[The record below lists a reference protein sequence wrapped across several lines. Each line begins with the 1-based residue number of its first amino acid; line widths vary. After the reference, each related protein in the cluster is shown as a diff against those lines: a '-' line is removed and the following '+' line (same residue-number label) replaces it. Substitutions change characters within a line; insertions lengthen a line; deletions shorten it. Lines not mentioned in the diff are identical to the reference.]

1 MMENNK
7 IKKLLF
13 EKCLEYAN
21 RRISHAKEAMHAA
34 QQAANE
40 EMKSSAGDKY
50 NTERAVMQLERD
62 KNAKQLAEALK
73 LSKALDLISTT
84 KHFDKV
90 ELGCLVETSNGN
102 YFISISIGKVDVD
115 GYTAYAISPAS
126 PLGQQLLRK
135 VEGSQAIFNNKLI
148 SIHKII

>member
-1 MMENNK
+1 MEISK
-7 IKKLLF
+7 IKELLF
-13 EKCLEYAN
+13 EKCQKYADS
-21 RRISHAKEAMHAA
+21 RISHAKEAMHAA

-73 LSKALDLISTT
+73 LSKALDLISNK
-84 KHFDKV
+84 KHFDSV

-102 YFISISIGKVDVD
+102 YFIAISIGKVDID
-115 GYTAYAISPAS
+115 GYTAYAISPTS
-126 PLGQQLLRK
+126 PLGQQLLGK
-135 VEGSQAIFNNKLI
+135 VEGDQAIFNNKLI